1 MTVDRRGLL
10 AAGLLL
16 ALGGC
21 AARGGARLVTTA
33 AGPGELETLK
43 AATATPDGLV
53 LSVASRGCT
62 AKMDFTF
69 YVDRAGGELAIAFA
83 RKRLDVCRAAPG
95 VTELRFGYA
104 ELGLAGGETIRLLN
118 PVGSG
123 R

>member
-21 AARGGARLVTTA
+21 AGRDAARLVTTV
-33 AGPGELETLK
+33 AGSGELETLQ
-43 AATATPDGLV
+43 AATATPEGLV
-53 LSVASRGCT
+53 LGVASRGCT
-62 AKMDFTF
+62 TKTDFTF
-69 YVDRAGGELAIAFA
+69 YVDRTGREPAIAFA
-83 RKRLDVCRAAPG
+83 RKRLDVCRVAPG

-118 PVGSG
+118 PVASG